1 MTTPIQPAAALPTVA
16 QPAATSPQ
24 KNSEWQQFYD
34 WFAYGIVPGSG
45 STPSSSQLIPTTVP
59 AAPAAAQPTQPAATT
74 PAQPAQPATSTSTPD
89 LWETSVTGT
98 GPFGSTSVYN
108 PTQFATAQTAQQM
121 AQIVGGQEQDFTLG
135 GPYTTSS
142 PIREIVGAGDNP
154 LNAGLVADLFQKYGD
169 QQGSYAWTVIDRD
182 LGKTQG

>member
-1 MTTPIQPAAALPTVA
+1 MTTPIQPAATVPAAA
-16 QPAATSPQ
+16 QPAATKTQTSA
-24 KNSEWQQFYD
+24 EWQQFYD
-34 WFAYGIVPGSG
+34 WFAYGITPGSEA
-45 STPSSSQLIPTTVP
+45 T
-59 AAPAAAQPTQPAATT
+59 PAATV
-74 PAQPAQPATSTSTPD
+74 QPATTATAATPAASAPTEPALPTGD

-98 GPFGSTSVYN
+98 GPYGSTTVYN
-108 PTQFATAQTAQQM
+108 PIQFATAQTAQQM

-169 QQGSYAWTVIDRD
+169 QQGSYAWQVIDRD
-182 LGKTQG
+182 LGKTEG

>member
-1 MTTPIQPAAALPTVA
+1 MITPTQHTAAALPDAA
-16 QPAATSPQ
+16 QPTAAGSTAST
-24 KNSEWQQFYD
+24 EWQQFCD
-34 WFAYGIVPGSG
+34 WFSHPVTPGSG
-45 STPSSSQLIPTTVP
+45 STPP
-59 AAPAAAQPTQPAATT
+59 ASAQPAAAATPATQT
-74 PAQPAQPATSTSTPD
+74 AQPAPAES
-89 LWETSVTGT
+89 LWETSVTGA

-135 GPYTTSS
+135 LYTTSA
-142 PIREIVGAGDNP
+142 PIREIVGAGENP

-182 LGKTQG
+182 LGVAQS

>member
-1 MTTPIQPAAALPTVA
+1 MTTPIQHTAVLPT
-16 QPAATSPQ
+16 AAS
-24 KNSEWQQFYD
+24 
-34 WFAYGIVPGSG
+34 
-45 STPSSSQLIPTTVP
+45 
-59 AAPAAAQPTQPAATT
+59 TT
-74 PAQPAQPATSTSTPD
+74 PAQPTAANTKTSTEWQQFCDWFAHPITSNSGSTPPASSQPAATASPATPAATQPSQPAATPTQPVPAAP
-89 LWETSVTGT
+89 LWESSVTGT

-135 GPYTTSS
+135 LYTTSS

-182 LGKTQG
+182 LGKTQA

>member
-1 MTTPIQPAAALPTVA
+1 MTTPIQPAAAALPDTA
-16 QPAATSPQ
+16 QPAANNTKTNP
-24 KNSEWQQFYD
+24 EWQQFYD
-34 WFAYGIVPGSG
+34 LFAHPITPGTG
-45 STPSSSQLIPTTVP
+45 STPP
-59 AAPAAAQPTQPAATT
+59 ASAAAATT
-74 PAQPAQPATSTSTPD
+74 PATQPAQPAAAES
-89 LWETSVTGT
+89 LWESSVTGT

-108 PTQFATAQTAQQM
+108 TTQFATAQTAQQM

-135 GPYTTSS
+135 LYTTSA
-142 PIREIVGAGDNP
+142 PIREIVGAGSNP